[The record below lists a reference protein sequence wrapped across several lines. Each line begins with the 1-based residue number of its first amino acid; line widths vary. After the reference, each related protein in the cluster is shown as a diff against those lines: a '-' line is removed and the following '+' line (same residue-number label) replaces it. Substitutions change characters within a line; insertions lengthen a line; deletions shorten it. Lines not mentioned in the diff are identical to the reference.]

1 MIRNLAVL
9 LEQDAA
15 GFPDDPGIIFKGE
28 RITYRELDKKAGRI
42 ASALKKM
49 GVSKGDRI
57 GIHLPNCPEFIITY
71 FGILKTGATV
81 IPFNVMLKEQEI
93 HYVLIDSG
101 AKVLF
106 TLKEFLSEAAPATRG
121 IAGFRGM
128 VVVGGV
134 EEEGIP
140 FDAMLDS
147 SNPVMTAVDVVP
159 EEDLAVIFYT
169 SGTTGKPKGAMLTHA
184 NMISNAFATAETYK
198 YSHKDIIISAMP
210 MFHAAGQT
218 NVMTAAFSQ
227 GAAIVLLPRF
237 TPEQVFEAL
246 TAEKATV
253 FIGVPT
259 MYFQIIYD
267 KQAERFAENNLRLCL
282 VGAASMPEK
291 ILKEFGDKFKVV
303 ISEGYGISEA
313 APVVSHNPIDGV
325 KKVLSIGIAIPGVEM
340 KIFDDDDSEL
350 LPGQIGELVIR
361 GPNVMKGYL
370 NRPQESAEALRGGW
384 LHSGDM
390 AYMDED
396 NYFFI
401 VDRKK
406 DMILTGGFNIYPR
419 EVEEVLFTHEK
430 VAEAAVVGI
439 ADQEKGEK
447 AKVFIV
453 LKEGEVATA
462 EEIMEFCRTRMAV
475 YKAPREVE
483 FVKSLPRNAAG
494 KVLKRVLRGDKE

>member
-1 MIRNLAVL
+1 MVKNLAGL
-9 LEQDAA
+9 LEQDASK
-15 GFPDDPGIIFKGE
+15 FPDDPGIIFKGKK
-28 RITYRELDKKAGRI
+28 ITYKELNTKAGQI

-49 GVSKGDRI
+49 GISKGDHI
-57 GIHLPNCPEFIITY
+57 GIHLPNCPEFVITY
-71 FGILKTGATV
+71 FGILKVGATI
-81 IPFNVMLKEQEI
+81 IPFNVMLKEPEI
-93 HYVLIDSG
+93 HYLLVDAG
-101 AKVLF
+101 VKVLF
-106 TLKEFLSEAAPATRG
+106 TQKELLSEAVPATRE
-121 IAGFRGM
+121 IAGFKGM
-128 VVVGGV
+128 VVVGGTK
-134 EEEGIP
+134 EDGIP
-140 FDAMLDS
+140 FDTIFDP
-147 SNPVMTAVDVVP
+147 SNPVMKAVDVIP

-227 GAAIVLLPRF
+227 GAAVVLLPRF

-259 MYFQIIYD
+259 MYFQILYH

-291 ILKEFGDKFKVV
+291 ILNEFGDKFKVV

-325 KKVLSIGIAIPGVEM
+325 KKTLSIGTAITGVEM
-340 KIFDDDDSEL
+340 KIYDDDDNEL
-350 LPGQIGELVIR
+350 PPGQIGELVIR
-361 GPNVMKGYL
+361 GPNIMKGYL

-396 NYFFI
+396 KYFFI

-419 EVEEVLFTHEK
+419 EVEEVLFAHKK

-439 ADQEKGEK
+439 ADPEKGEK
-447 AKVFIV
+447 AKAFIV
-453 LKEGEVATA
+453 LKEGEAATV
-462 EEIMEFCRTRMAV
+462 EEIMEFCRAKMAA
-475 YKAPREVE
+475 YKAPREIE